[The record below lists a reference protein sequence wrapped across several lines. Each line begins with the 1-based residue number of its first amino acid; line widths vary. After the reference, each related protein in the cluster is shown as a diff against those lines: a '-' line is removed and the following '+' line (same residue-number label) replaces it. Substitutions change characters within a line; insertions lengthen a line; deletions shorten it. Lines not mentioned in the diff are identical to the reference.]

1 MGTACKCCLANNFK
15 KPFIHNTETAHLPLN
30 HGIPNKH
37 QAKQIPCSVDNWLE
51 TLFKSHV
58 IPCGLGLL
66 CDFPLVLQIAWRNT
80 RNWQSSPSAPISH
93 PGQRKKKMIW
103 PKTKTANYFSGKSN
117 SKNSLDSKSH
127 ENTPIN
133 ANQSQHFL
141 FVFFTTWFAFCP
153 HPAKRI
159 RRNSEGK
166 SLTSFLIREREGPK

>member
-1 MGTACKCCLANNFK
+1 MRCKSDAAHASMGTACKCCLANNFK

-133 ANQSQHFL
+133 ANQWHRNMWQLALSVMAMQNQR
-141 FVFFTTWFAFCP
+141 TT
-153 HPAKRI
+153 RT
-159 RRNSEGK
+159 
-166 SLTSFLIREREGPK
+166 L